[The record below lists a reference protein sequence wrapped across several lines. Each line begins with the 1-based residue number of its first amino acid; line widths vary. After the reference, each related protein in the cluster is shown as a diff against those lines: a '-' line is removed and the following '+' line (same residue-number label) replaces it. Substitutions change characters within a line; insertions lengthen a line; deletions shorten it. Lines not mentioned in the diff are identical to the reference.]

1 MLFCFWWNQTLLN
14 IAWLPSPNSVFKLWE
29 NNWED
34 EKNSMLY
41 ENYIG
46 NEYVKLG
53 IFTSIDQEGANKNKT
68 SFVRYSRTNF
78 ILCRNIHF
86 MIYGFDEVCTDW
98 LLSPTH
104 LFWFAESYIAGDVV
118 DSCWLLSQVWVASF
132 YLCVEYIFHHHCIH
146 HF

>member
-1 MLFCFWWNQTLLN
+1 MFLIKPNTLKYCL
-14 IAWLPSPNSVFKLWE
+14 IAISQLSVKTLRKQLRRWKEFNVVWKLYRKWICWVGYFYV
-29 NNWED
+29 NWSGRG
-34 EKNSMLY
+34 K
-41 ENYIG
+41 
-46 NEYVKLG
+46 
-53 IFTSIDQEGANKNKT
+53 QT

-86 MIYGFDEVCTDW
+86 MMYGFDEVCTDW